1 MKEEIN
7 DELNILNSSLAGSK
21 VGMPYN
27 VPEGY
32 FSELAHK
39 VLQTDEADGSN
50 NIPMHTAM
58 PYLVPPKYFDGL
70 ASQVI
75 EKAAP
80 QKKKAVLLSF
90 TTIRWAAA
98 AMLLVMVGTAV
109 IVSMNRQRTG
119 VYNVNSRVVVAD
131 RDIEAYFA
139 DNTRPEVALL
149 PDITYLTS
157 TDVQAKEII
166 YYLDQT
172 GWDTEYYN

>member
-27 VPEGY
+27 VPQGY
-32 FSELAHK
+32 FSDLAQN
-39 VLQTDEADGSN
+39 VLSNTEIGSSN
-50 NIPMHTAM
+50 SLPIYKDM
-58 PYLVPPKYFDGL
+58 PHQVPSSYFDGL
-70 ASQVI
+70 AKEVTSKV
-75 EKAAP
+75 AP
-80 QKKKAVLLSF
+80 KKEVRLLSF

-98 AMLLVMVGTAV
+98 AMLLMMVGAAIT
-109 IVSMNRQRTG
+109 VSLQRQNEG
-119 VYNVNSRVVVAD
+119 KNKAEVAFVVAD

-139 DNTRPEVALL
+139 DNAKPEMTSL
-149 PDITYLTS
+149 PDISDLTN
-157 TDVQAKEII
+157 TTEVEPKEII